1 MRAHEVKIQDVEMT
15 EQLGGRE
22 NEGRET
28 RDVEMQRHR
37 QIPTYRKSTK
47 HTQQQELLWHAPL
60 ITVRHLLTV
69 DR

>member
-37 QIPTYRKSTK
+37 QVATHRKST
-47 HTQQQELLWHAPL
+47 
-60 ITVRHLLTV
+60 
-69 DR
+69 